1 MIQIVCIA
9 EGTHRENINEIG
21 DIVSMHESDVDLTGI
36 AYSTFEVIE
45 IDMTMEEFRLELEN
59 LPYEI

>member
-9 EGTHRENINEIG
+9 EGTYRENINELG
-21 DIVSMHESDVDLTGI
+21 DIVSMHEENVDLIGN
-36 AYSTFEVIE
+36 AYSTFEIIE
-45 IDMTMEEFRLELEN
+45 VDMTMEEFRLELEE